1 MSNQL
6 QVSGEAKIRTIQGP
20 VVANSG
26 VITAL
31 NGDATEYVRGDGT
44 LADFPTS
51 TGGGSSVS
59 YYLNTS
65 VSQGTIGGVA
75 YKQLSK
81 TPISG
86 AGTDVTISANGYIAS
101 YITDANDPALLE
113 VPAGNFNCEFYF
125 SVNSNAHNPYVYAEV
140 YKYDGTTFTLL
151 GSNVSIP
158 QYLNNGTTLSP
169 YYFAIAVSTA
179 VLTVTDR
186 IAIRIYVNVD
196 GRTVTLH
203 TENNHLCQVVTTFS
217 KGLISL
223 NNLTRQN
230 QFFGTG
236 TSGTDFAI
244 SSATA
249 THTFNLPVASAAN
262 TGKLSSTDWSTFNG
276 KVPYTGA
283 ITDLNLGANLLRF
296 TTEATD
302 NASIGTSVSGSSSYF
317 DFNLSDDNN
326 QEEWRFRFTPSGG
339 SVYDAVRIRPV
350 SATKSDLLVS
360 GDIGASNFSGASGG
374 TNTGDVTLGTANGLS
389 LAGQVLSLATS
400 SASTT
405 GALTSTDWSSFNSKV
420 SSQWTTS
427 GSDIF
432 YNTGN
437 VCVNTTTSGVGRFFV
452 AADND
457 SGITIRNTGT
467 ADRFQLFV
475 GSTGGA
481 TYTADNAIIKG
492 TNTAIDFYNGST
504 ATKKVTIPNSGNYLE
519 VYGDAYVQSYVK
531 IGNGSG
537 NYTALTTIA
546 SGTKIVTFPNAA
558 GTVALTSDI
567 PSLTGYVPYTGAT
580 TNLDM
585 GANGLYANNL
595 TIRKISTSAT
605 IDFPNTG
612 TMNDPAFI
620 RHTESPDNTAVMSF
634 SVGDNDATNDYF
646 VFGNTSSGFVERFKI
661 TATGVVTIGTWNGT
675 AIADAYISSAATWN
689 AKVSSVSATS
699 PVVSSGGTTPT
710 ISMAA
715 ATTSVSGYLTST
727 DWNTFNNK
735 GTFTL
740 PSLTSGSVLFSNGS
754 TIAQDNA
761 NFFWDDTNNRLGIGN
776 AAPSHP
782 LDVTGIIKGST
793 SIYATNDLFIGDTT
807 GSATGRLIITD
818 SSNQGVN
825 IRRNNAVSERFK
837 LFVGNGT
844 TYTQDNA
851 IILGTNTDIDF
862 YTGSSPLKRL
872 TISNSGAATFSD
884 NVGIGGVT
892 LASWY
897 TGYTAMQLGASAS
910 IYGNKTTADTN
921 TTQLANN
928 AYLNTGATNWQY
940 INTDEATRYE
950 QVNGQH
956 NFYSVV
962 SGSGNI
968 TWGTS
973 KMTINSAGNVG
984 IGTSSPASQATGATT
999 GILDVSAATGGNLV
1013 LHRNGSSDTALFSI
1027 LKSSNGTYIDST
1039 GAATAANNAIIF
1051 RVNNTN
1057 ANQTIVNE
1065 AMRIQSDRKVIVN
1078 ADDNGIILRAAT
1090 ANQSIFY
1097 EWQNSSNTRRGYI
1110 GYGASSS
1117 STFEI
1122 SNNENGVI
1130 DFRTN
1135 GNFAMRI
1142 ANSLN
1147 IGFNSVVYNNTTS
1160 ATTRTLYIGGDYFI
1174 GGISSIRESKKNIE
1188 DVSNVDWLYQLNPV
1202 TFNYRKKDDEGKYTE
1217 EIYDELNYG
1226 LIAEDTQP
1234 IADFLI
1240 NYDDTNDEK
1249 KMIGIEYSRLV
1260 TPMLKAIQ
1268 ELKAE
1273 IEILKNK

>member
-1 MSNQL
+1 M
-6 QVSGEAKIRTIQGP
+6 
-20 VVANSG
+20 G
-26 VITAL
+26 VPESI
-31 NGDATEYVRGDGT
+31 N
-44 LADFPTS
+44 
-51 TGGGSSVS
+51 
-59 YYLNTS
+59 
-65 VSQGTIGGVA
+65 QGT
-75 YKQLSK
+75 
-81 TPISG
+81 
-86 AGTDVTISANGYIAS
+86 TIA
-101 YITDANDPALLE
+101 
-113 VPAGNFNCEFYF
+113 
-125 SVNSNAHNPYVYAEV
+125 
-140 YKYDGTTFTLL
+140 
-151 GSNVSIP
+151 
-158 QYLNNGTTLSP
+158 P
-169 YYFAIAVSTA
+169 YYFAIPVATA
-179 VLTVTDR
+179 ALALTDR
-186 IAIRIYVNVD
+186 LAIRIYVNVS

-203 TENNHLCQVVTTFS
+203 TENGHLCQVVTTLS
-217 KGLISL
+217 KGMVSL
-223 NNLTRQN
+223 NNLTDQS
-230 QFFGTG
+230 QFLTTG
-236 TSGTDFAI
+236 TAGTNFAI
-244 SSATA
+244 ASTGD

-296 TTEATD
+296 TTEASD

-360 GDIGASNFSGASGG
+360 GDIGAANFSGASGG

-389 LAGQVLSLATS
+389 LAGQVLSLAAA
-400 SASTT
+400 SASVT

-437 VCVNTTTSGVGRFFV
+437 VSVNTTTSGTGRFFV
-452 AADND
+452 AADTD

-475 GSTGGA
+475 GSTGGS
-481 TYTADNAIIKG
+481 TYTPDNAIIKG

-546 SGTKIVTFPNAA
+546 SGTKIVTFPNAT

-567 PSLTGYVPYTGAT
+567 PSTTGFVPYTGAT

-595 TIRKISTSAT
+595 TITKISTSAT

-689 AKVSSVSATS
+689 GKVSSVSATS

-715 ATTSVSGYLTST
+715 ATSSVSGYLTST
-727 DWNTFNNK
+727 DWTTFNNK

-776 AAPSHP
+776 ATPSHP

-793 SIYATNDLFIGDTT
+793 SIYATNDLYIGDTT

-862 YTGSSPLKRL
+862 YTGSSPVKRL
-872 TISNSGAATFSD
+872 TIANGGTATFSSS
-884 NVGIGGVT
+884 VT
-892 LASWY
+892 SSLNGFNA
-897 TGYTAMQLGASAS
+897 LGAYGFTSYEGAAAS
-910 IYGNKTTADTN
+910 GKSINFSLAYFNSIDVIY
-921 TTQLANN
+921 Q
-928 AYLNTGATNWQY
+928 
-940 INTDEATRYE
+940 
-950 QVNGQH
+950 
-956 NFYSVV
+956 S
-962 SGSGNI
+962 SGNTNDFGI
-968 TWGTS
+968 WTNGGTS
-973 KMTINSAGNVG
+973 SQPKFYIKNGGNVG
-984 IGTSSPASQATGATT
+984 IGTNSPASQATGATT

-1013 LHRNGSSDTALFSI
+1013 LHRTSGGDTALFSI

-1039 GAATAANNAIIF
+1039 GAATAANNAIYF
-1051 RVNNTN
+1051 RNNN
-1057 ANQTIVNE
+1057 N
-1065 AMRIQSDRKVIVN
+1065 N
-1078 ADDNGIILRAAT
+1078 ADQTSLSTRLTITSGGIVQITGNSGSLVQQAAT
-1090 ANQSIFY
+1090 AGGDIYY
-1097 EWQNSSNTRRGYI
+1097 EFKNSAGTRRGYL
-1110 GYGASSS
+1110 GYGAVST

-1147 IGFNSVVYNNTTS
+1147 IGLNSVVYNNTTS

-1234 IADFLI
+1234 VADFLI

-1249 KMIGIEYSRLV
+1249 KMIGIEYSRLI

-1273 IEILKNK
+1273 IDELKNK